1 MPPHPVLWRCCAPV
15 AAIYGHRCA
24 LAKDNE
30 LPREVL
36 LKVSKTYVELAE
48 KITGKPLPVPTN
60 AFAEIVDLMR
70 DEFGLVD

>member
-1 MPPHPVLWRCCAPV
+1 M